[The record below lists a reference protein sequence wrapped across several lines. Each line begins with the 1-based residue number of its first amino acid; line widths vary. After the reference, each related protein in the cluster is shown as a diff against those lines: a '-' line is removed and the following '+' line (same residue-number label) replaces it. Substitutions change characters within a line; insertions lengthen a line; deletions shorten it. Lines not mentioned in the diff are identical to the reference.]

1 MSSCIPEN
9 WMPFHS
15 QCILFWRQDNLLWS
29 TLVSNFKFNKK
40 SWKST
45 IVKNVQYQRKSQSQ
59 EHLNL
64 CTALLWPRLHLNSLL
79 YISIVRQTLSFK
91 LYTTEISHSTD
102 HPEVCATFES
112 SFDQVVGSRGCHM
125 HSTSMVFFV
134 PFYEVLYR
142 ACSSFCQ
149 MSGTGQWGARTEL
162 WGGRPGLGV
171 GLNCSSLFSRNSSEK
186 ILLNIV
192 CFISGLISEF
202 MIYAS
207 MAAISKKV
215 KKIKSST
222 IYVFF

>member
-1 MSSCIPEN
+1 MYNIKEN
-9 WMPFHS
+9 H
-15 QCILFWRQDNLLWS
+15 
-29 TLVSNFKFNKK
+29 K
-40 SWKST
+40 
-45 IVKNVQYQRKSQSQ
+45 VKNISIFA
-59 EHLNL
+59 LL
-64 CTALLWPRLHLNSLL
+64 CPKNTNYFFKTLSTELAHYSLLWPRLHLNSLL

-102 HPEVCATFES
+102 HPGVCATFES

-171 GLNCSSLFSRNSSEK
+171 GLNCSLLFSRNSSEK

-192 CFISGLISEF
+192 CVIPALISEF

>member
-1 MSSCIPEN
+1 MYNIKEN
-9 WMPFHS
+9 H
-15 QCILFWRQDNLLWS
+15 
-29 TLVSNFKFNKK
+29 K
-40 SWKST
+40 
-45 IVKNVQYQRKSQSQ
+45 VKNISIFALLYPKNTNYFFKTLSTELAHYS
-59 EHLNL
+59 
-64 CTALLWPRLHLNSLL
+64 LLWPRLHLNSLL

-134 PFYEVLYR
+134 PFYGVLYR

-186 ILLNIV
+186 ILLNVV
-192 CFISGLISEF
+192 CVIPALISEF